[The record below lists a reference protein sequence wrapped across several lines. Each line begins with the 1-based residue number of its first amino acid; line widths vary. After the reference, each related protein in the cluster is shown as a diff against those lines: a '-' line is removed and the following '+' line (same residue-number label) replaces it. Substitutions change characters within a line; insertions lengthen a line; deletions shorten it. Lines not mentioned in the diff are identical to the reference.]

1 MGLIRLVVDIKSTK
15 GQELEGKKIMMCI
28 TGSVA
33 SMESPRLARELIKHG
48 ADVIPVLSK
57 SASDFI
63 GPQLLEWATGNETI
77 MKLTGKMEHITL
89 ANGGADSVDL
99 ILVAPCTS
107 NTIGKIANGPFL

>member
-15 GQELEGKKIMMCI
+15 GQELEGKKIMLCI

-57 SASDFI
+57 DRKSTRLNSSH
-63 GPQLLEWATGNETI
+63 W
-77 MKLTGKMEHITL
+77 
-89 ANGGADSVDL
+89 
-99 ILVAPCTS
+99 
-107 NTIGKIANGPFL
+107 